1 MKTFKPKQA
10 DNNQSW
16 MYTQEVKQERK
27 ASKMLRQQR
36 SQRKTLWQA
45 VE

>member
-1 MKTFKPKQA
+1 MKNMELKQA

-16 MYTQEVKQERK
+16 VYAQEVRQERK
-27 ASKMLRQQR
+27 ASKHRRQQR
-36 SQRKTLWQA
+36 SQRKTIWQA